1 MELVRIAGLP
11 DDPLEAAAAFHAE
24 HAARLRAAVADI
36 LIAFP
41 AADHTHQGWR
51 LAAVQMLARAKA
63 PQRINAVSGGS
74 AATIA
79 AAFEYLAR
87 APGMTGQLISL
98 DDLGAGAVLP
108 LPA

>member
-1 MELVRIAGLP
+1 MELVRIPGLP
-11 DDPLEAAAAFHAE
+11 DDPLAAAAAFHAD
-24 HAARLRAAVADI
+24 HAAKLRAAATDL

-41 AADHTHQGWR
+41 VADHTHKGWR
-51 LAAVQMLARAKA
+51 LAATQMLARAKA
-63 PQRINAVSGGS
+63 PLRINAVSGGGD
-74 AATIA
+74 AAIA
-79 AAFEYLAR
+79 AALEYLVR

>member
-11 DDPLEAAAAFHAE
+11 DDPLAAAAAFHAE
-24 HAARLRAAVADI
+24 HAARLRAAATDL

-41 AADHTHQGWR
+41 VADQTHKGWR
-51 LAAVQMLARAKA
+51 LAATQMLARAMA

-74 AATIA
+74 DATIA
-79 AAFEYLAR
+79 AALEYLVR